1 MFVFASA
8 VLIAEAFDDDPP
20 AHGAEP
26 HAGREIVSGSL
37 GISRG
42 S

>member
-1 MFVFASA
+1 LAFVFGSS

-26 HAGREIVSGSL
+26 HAASMP
-37 GISRG
+37 
-42 S
+42 